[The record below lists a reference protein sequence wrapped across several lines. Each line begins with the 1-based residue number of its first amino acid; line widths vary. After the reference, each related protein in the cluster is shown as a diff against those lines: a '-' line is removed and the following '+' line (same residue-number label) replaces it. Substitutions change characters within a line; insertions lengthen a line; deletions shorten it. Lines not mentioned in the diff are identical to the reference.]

1 MRSHLEF
8 EWRRAAR
15 ECVAGTER
23 METPCPARRPCIIRY
38 KSPVRHQSH
47 YTIELTPGESFQQT
61 ADDDAEDTNRDIGNR
76 VKHPK
81 FNSNLPVSFNWSH
94 HTRLNGSKNSPLFN
108 CGSICMLNVLSA
120 ERQEVRPSVRPSVF
134 CVYDTFSFQW
144 PSQARNVRREPCDR
158 DLSWPAKPTRLFLH
172 EWRGV
177 ERRKEIKGQCC
188 GASARDDMVVDGHR
202 TLSVWWPSGWM
213 SGFPRRP
220 CITAQQPGTSKQW
233 QQLERHVDD
242 IISKCAHL

>member
-1 MRSHLEF
+1 
-8 EWRRAAR
+8 
-15 ECVAGTER
+15 

-120 ERQEVRPSVRPSVF
+120 ERQEVRPSVRPSFVCMIRF
-134 CVYDTFSFQW
+134 HS
-144 PSQARNVRREPCDR
+144 SG
-158 DLSWPAKPTRLFLH
+158 PAKRAMSAESPVTETCRDQQNR
-172 EWRGV
+172 RGCFYTNG
-177 ERRKEIKGQCC
+177 EG
-188 GASARDDMVVDGHR
+188 
-202 TLSVWWPSGWM
+202 
-213 SGFPRRP
+213 
-220 CITAQQPGTSKQW
+220 
-233 QQLERHVDD
+233 
-242 IISKCAHL
+242 